1 MVQRMKGRTLGRAGA
16 ESTFHR
22 RNQKRMACLQEDC
35 SLQTFLVIKKEES
48 ESQKKKKKS
57 TNHVRA
63 EGKFGLQM
71 RRLRDSLAQ

>member
-1 MVQRMKGRTLGRAGA
+1 MKGRTLGRAGA
-16 ESTFHR
+16 ESTLRR

-35 SLQTFLVIKKEES
+35 SLQTFLVIRKEES
-48 ESQKKKKKS
+48 EKAKKKKS